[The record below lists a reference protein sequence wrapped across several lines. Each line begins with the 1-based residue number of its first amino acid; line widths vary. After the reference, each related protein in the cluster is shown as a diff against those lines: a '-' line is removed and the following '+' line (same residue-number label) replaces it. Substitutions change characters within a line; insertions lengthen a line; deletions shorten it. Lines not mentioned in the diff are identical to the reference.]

1 MGLYYAITD
10 ELETPFETDVLGVKV
25 TVESVELNDGDEI
38 VAVCRNGPHRQRIAI
53 LD

>member
-25 TVESVELNDGDEI
+25 TVESVELNDGDESWRS
-38 VAVCRNGPHRQRIAI
+38 AATAHTASALRSST
-53 LD
+53 